1 MVEAVAKKNS
11 VQLAGK
17 LDKDTLDGTLV
28 LSAGGTKTVSED
40 SVAGFSVDIGS
51 TGYHPGDVTI
61 EQTDSNSYT
70 AYRKTPKGNEP
81 VSYPEHRNG
90 ERLEHWARKLSDS
103 QLDAAI
109 QIYYDRWAFGSGEAI
124 DKIYFDSLDA
134 ERTRRRNY
142 IEAVPVLLPSNDP
155 DTGIGQA

>member
-1 MVEAVAKKNS
+1 MVEEVAKKNS
-11 VQLAGK
+11 AQHAGK
-17 LDKDTLDGTLV
+17 LDNLVLTAGGVDTIVSVSGDSVTGTLDI
-28 LSAGGTKTVSED
+28 AP
-40 SVAGFSVDIGS
+40 
-51 TGYHPGDVTI
+51 TGYHPGDVTV
-61 EQTDSNSYT
+61 EQTDNNSYT

-142 IEAVPVLLPSNDP
+142 IEAVPVLLPRNDP